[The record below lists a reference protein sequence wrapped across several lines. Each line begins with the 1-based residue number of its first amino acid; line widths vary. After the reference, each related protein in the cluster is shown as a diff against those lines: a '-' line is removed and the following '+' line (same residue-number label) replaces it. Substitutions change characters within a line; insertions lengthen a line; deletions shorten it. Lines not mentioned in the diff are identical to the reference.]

1 MTPVYTAY
9 PARPAATMEQDKK
22 ANEARELRQEI
33 MQEMRLTLG
42 RAA

>member
-9 PARPAATMEQDKK
+9 PVRPSDTMEQDRK
-22 ANEARELRQEI
+22 AVEARELRQEI
-33 MQEMRLTLG
+33 QQDMRLTLG